1 MAGHLKRLAKSTRS
15 EHTLPH
21 MNNKS
26 LRGTICAVLGAIT
39 FGLNPF
45 FGIPLYREG
54 LEPLS
59 VLFYRFAL
67 GALMLGVLLLLSGR
81 KLHLQRRYLLP
92 TMGAGALLAL
102 TCLCWFMT
110 FKIMDSGI
118 GATLI
123 FIYPIVVTLMMW
135 GLYGERPSGKT
146 LIGTGLAL
154 LGVALTCTPGEE
166 SRVCTRGLIYITL
179 SAFTY
184 ALYIVAVRKSRLRE
198 LSSDKLTFY
207 SLFFAIP
214 VFLAALRGG
223 YDLQLLPNHRALGF
237 ALGLAFFPSLLSF
250 LFTTIAIRHIGPTR
264 TSVLGALE
272 PLTAVLIGVLC
283 FGEHMSLR
291 LACGTGIILLAVTL
305 VILAGTPKENSFTD
319 LS

>member
-1 MAGHLKRLAKSTRS
+1 
-15 EHTLPH
+15 
-21 MNNKS
+21 MNNKN
-26 LRGTICAVLGAIT
+26 LQGTACAILGAIT

-59 VLFYRFAL
+59 VLFYRFSL
-67 GALMLGVLLLLSGR
+67 GALMMGVLLLLSGR
-81 KLHLQRRYLLP
+81 ELRLSPRHLLP
-92 TMGAGALLAL
+92 TIGAGALLSL
-102 TCLCWFMT
+102 TCLFWFMT
-110 FKIMDSGI
+110 FRIMDSGI

-184 ALYIVAVRKSRLRE
+184 AIYIIAVRKSRLRE

-207 SLFFAIP
+207 SLLFAIP

-223 YDLQLLPNHRALGF
+223 YDLQILPNHRALGH

-250 LFTTIAIRHIGPTR
+250 LFTTIAIRHIGPTK
-264 TSVLGALE
+264 TSILGALE
-272 PLTAVLIGVLC
+272 PLTAVFIGVLC

-305 VILAGTPKENSFTD
+305 VIRSGSPREQLN
-319 LS
+319 